1 MASATTGYD
10 LDSLNSLHQPQPT
23 LDLPAPTAVTA
34 AVILTR
40 ALFNI
45 PASDLLAVPAQR
57 PHPPLPIHGIVFV
70 SFWQFPNDQNV
81 LEPAF
86 VPLADRL
93 RSTAIKF
100 QRHHSVAQ
108 DAFSPSTGA
117 FAALCDISA
126 DRPLFTLGCDLDVSL
141 WWRRELE
148 EELFG
153 SEL

>member
-1 MASATTGYD
+1 MF
-10 LDSLNSLHQPQPT
+10 
-23 LDLPAPTAVTA
+23 
-34 AVILTR
+34 TR
-40 ALFNI
+40 ATLNI

-57 PHPPLPIHGIVFV
+57 PHPPLPIHGIVSI
-70 SFWQFPNDQNV
+70 SFWQFPHDQNI

-100 QRHHSVAQ
+100 QRHHSIAQ

-117 FAALCDISA
+117 FATLCDISA
-126 DRPLFTLGCDLDVSL
+126 NRSLFAVGCDFDVSL
-141 WWRRELE
+141 GRRWKLE

-153 SEL
+153 SEFQGHEARDGNVRGDLLDDFGGQCCQVYCA